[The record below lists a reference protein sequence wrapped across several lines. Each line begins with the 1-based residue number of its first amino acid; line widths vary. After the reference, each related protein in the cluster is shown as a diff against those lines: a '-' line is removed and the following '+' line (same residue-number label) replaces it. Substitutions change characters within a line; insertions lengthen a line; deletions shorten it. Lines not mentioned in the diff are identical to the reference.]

1 MKYITLEEV
10 CENRTSN
17 ISQKDLKK
25 NEGIYPIYGASGLIK
40 KVDFYTQDKEYIGI
54 VKDGAGVGRIMLLP
68 SKSSVICTMQYII
81 PNGILDTK
89 YLYYTLISKNLSKY
103 SSGATI
109 PHIYFK
115 DYKKEKIALIS
126 ESEQKKVI
134 NILDRIIDIINKR
147 KNQINL
153 LEELVKSRFIEMFGD
168 PIKNEKGWDKIFIEE
183 IASLV
188 SRGKTPK
195 YVEKSKIGVI
205 NQACIYWE
213 KIKFENIKYHED
225 KKDILILQDQDILI
239 NSTGTGTLGRVN
251 IFIKNKEK
259 DIVYT
264 IDTHIT
270 LLRLKQWKSNSIYL
284 KNYFRIPII
293 QKYLINKCVNG
304 STNQIEL
311 SKEKFNNFRVLLPP
325 LSLQNEFAEFVEKTN
340 KLKFLY
346 NLKRY
351 IFINLLK
358 KLTIEVLFYL
368 TFSIFSANIRL
379 DIELAEREEKM
390 KYYRRSIEQVINE
403 YKEQF
408 PILLLTGPRQV
419 GKSTLFK
426 ELFREEY
433 KYFSLD
439 DPILKEQIINDPRL
453 FLKNNP
459 EKLIIDEI
467 QYAPS
472 IFPYLKMKVD
482 ENREDGMYLMT
493 GSQAFVLMKN
503 VSETLAGRVGILEL
517 QGISLREQFDVEFN
531 KPFIPNEEY
540 ISEREKNITEYTDL
554 WQRIHRGYMPELVFN
569 DKKKW
574 EFFYSSYVQTYIERD
589 VRDLIN
595 ISDESKF
602 LKFMISLASRSGE
615 LLNYGAVANEVG
627 VSNETVKR
635 WVSVLRTSRIIYLM
649 EPYFNNHLKRVIKTP
664 KIYFMDVGLLAYLT
678 KWPTPETL
686 SNGAKA
692 GNIFETFVV
701 SEIIKSYLNAG
712 IINPPIY
719 FYRDKDKKEIDLI
732 IEEAEKI
739 YPIEIKMSASPDKE
753 MAKNFSVLKGK
764 IDKEIGTGIIIC
776 QYDNK
781 VYLSEDILVLPI
793 EYI

>member
-17 ISQKDLKK
+17 ISQKDLKE

-40 KVDFYTQDKEYIGI
+40 KVDFYTRDKEYIGI

-68 SKSSVICTMQYII
+68 SKSSVIGTMQYII

-89 YLYYTLISKNLSKY
+89 YLYYALISKKLSKY

-168 PIKNEKGWDKIFIEE
+168 PIKNEKGWEVKKLGKIAECFIGITYKPEE
-183 IASLV
+183 ISENGILV
-188 SRGKTPK
+188 LRSGNIKNSKLNFENKLKIDKKINEKYFVKRNDILMCSRNGSAHLVGKVALINQNYKEVTFGAFMTVIRGEYSNYLYNYFK
-195 YVEKSKIGVI
+195 SEYFRNSKILKKTTTI
-205 NQACIYWE
+205 NQITKKE
-213 KIKFENIKYHED
+213 LENI
-225 KKDILILQDQDILI
+225 
-239 NSTGTGTLGRVN
+239 S
-251 IFIKNKEK
+251 
-259 DIVYT
+259 
-264 IDTHIT
+264 IT
-270 LLRLKQWKSNSIYL
+270 
-284 KNYFRIPII
+284 
-293 QKYLINKCVNG
+293 
-304 STNQIEL
+304 
-311 SKEKFNNFRVLLPP
+311 LPP
-325 LSLQNEFAEFVEKTN
+325 LSLQNEFAEFVNKID

-346 NLKRY
+346 NLKLY

-358 KLTIEVLFYL
+358 KLIIEILFFL
-368 TFSIFSANIRL
+368 TFLTFSANIRL
-379 DIELAEREEKM
+379 DIELDEREEKM
-390 KYYRRSIEQVINE
+390 KYHRRSIEQIISE

-453 FLKNNP
+453 FLKNNS

-517 QGISLREQFDVEFN
+517 QGISLREQFNIEFN

-540 ISEREKNITEYTDL
+540 ISEREKNITEYTNL

-686 SNGAKA
+686 ANGAKA
-692 GNIFETFVV
+692 GNIFETFIV

-712 IINPPIY
+712 IINPPVY

-753 MAKNFSVLKGK
+753 MVKNFSVLKGK